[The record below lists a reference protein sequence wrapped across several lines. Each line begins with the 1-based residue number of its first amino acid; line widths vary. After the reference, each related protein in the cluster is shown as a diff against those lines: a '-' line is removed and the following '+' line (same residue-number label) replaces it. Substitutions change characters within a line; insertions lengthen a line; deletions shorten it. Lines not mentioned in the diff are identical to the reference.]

1 MAIIRRKREF
11 ESWEEMQQRMIE
23 ETSAYL
29 TECLEHPE
37 LAPRI
42 PVVESSKA
50 RFPRSLTPA
59 FWNRILFGD

>member
-1 MAIIRRKREF
+1 MGILRRKRNL
-11 ESWEEMQQRMIE
+11 ESWEETQQRMIA

-29 TECLEHPE
+29 SECLEHPE

-42 PVVESSKA
+42 PVVESTKA
-50 RFPRSLTPA
+50 HFPRSLTPA